1 MALRLMGFCE
11 LADQMG
17 CRNAKKCV
25 RCEAGMHFRP
35 NPGGASVVLGF
46 LVGEQAFYDK
56 MINHG

>member
-1 MALRLMGFCE
+1 MNSRIKWDAGT
-11 LADQMG
+11 QG
-17 CRNAKKCV
+17 SVV

-35 NPGGASVVLGF
+35 NPGGESVVLGF